1 MITTAIDSNILIDIL
16 FNDHEFAADSAA
28 ALTSS
33 SMQGAVV
40 ISSVVIAEVAGY
52 FPQAEAAQ
60 KFFSEIDA
68 VITSLDAKGAISAGQ
83 IWRQRLQKDRTRILP
98 DYIVAAHA
106 VEFADR
112 LLTRDAG
119 FTRMNVPGLV
129 VVSPDSLLA

>member
-40 ISSVVIAEVAGY
+40 ICSVVIAEVAGY

-60 KFFSEIDA
+60 KFFSGIDA
-68 VITSLDAKGAISAGQ
+68 GITALDTKGAISAGQ
-83 IWRQRLQKDRTRILP
+83 IWRHRSQKDRTRILP

-129 VVSPDSLLA
+129 VVSPDSLPA

>member
-40 ISSVVIAEVAGY
+40 IRSVVIAEVAGY

-60 KFFSEIDA
+60 KFFSGIDA
-68 VITSLDAKGAISAGQ
+68 DITELDTKGAISAGQ
-83 IWRQRLQKDRTRILP
+83 IWRHRSQKDRTRILP

-119 FTRMNVPGLV
+119 FPRMNVPGPV